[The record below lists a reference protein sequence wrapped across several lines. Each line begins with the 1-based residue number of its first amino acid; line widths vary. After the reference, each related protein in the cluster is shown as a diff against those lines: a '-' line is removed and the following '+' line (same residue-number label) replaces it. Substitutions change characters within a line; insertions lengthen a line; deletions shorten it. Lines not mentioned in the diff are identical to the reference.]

1 MLVLALI
8 VIGGA
13 TLIARYRDQH
23 ATTAATPG
31 QSPAAAPP
39 TSVSSPS
46 GNSIAFESSDG
57 KGTMAILDHRWST
70 AGPVQATNGNYLL
83 IELQLSVAQ
92 GSLSYGPSVFQA
104 FDATGNI
111 FDTTS
116 LAVPSPALSEGE
128 LGAGQQISG
137 WISFDIERGDT
148 TLLLA
153 GPDSTPV
160 AALKI
165 TKA

>member
-1 MLVLALI
+1 MLVVALI

-13 TLIARYRDQH
+13 TLITRYRDQH

-39 TSVSSPS
+39 TSVASPS
-46 GNSIAFESSDG
+46 GNSIAFESAGG
-57 KGTMAILDHRWST
+57 KGTMTILDHRWST
-70 AGPVQATNGNYLL
+70 TGSVRPTHGDYLL
-83 IELQLSVAQ
+83 IELRLSVTE
-92 GSLSYGPSVFQA
+92 GSLTYGPSVFQA

-111 FDTTS
+111 FDTTP
-116 LAVPSPALSEGE
+116 LAVPSPPLSDGE
-128 LGAGQQISG
+128 LGAGQQITG

-153 GPDSTPV
+153 GPDSSPI

-165 TKA
+165 TN